1 MTDALLIE
9 LLTEE
14 LPPKSLLN
22 LGETFA
28 QVMFT
33 TLQEMA
39 FMEANPPAPRF
50 FATPRRLAVYL
61 QKVKSRVPDHMVVR
75 RGPALAAGMEAG
87 KPTSAL
93 LGFAKSCGVSVD
105 DLQKDGQRFI
115 YQYQAP
121 GPTLESGV
129 ATAMQA
135 AIAKLP
141 IKKLMRWGAG
151 VEEFVRPVHGVV
163 VLHGPRV
170 LPGKFLGRDSG
181 RITWGHRFMSNGP
194 IEIPHAS
201 DYEVLL
207 EKKGWV
213 IADFSRRRALIE
225 QGIRD
230 HTGSDKVMADA
241 KLVEEVTALVEY
253 PAVYQ
258 GEFNA
263 AFLSVPQ
270 ECLILS
276 MKQHQRYFPLKDA
289 KHNLAPRFLLV
300 SNIKTDAAQ
309 DIIHGNERVLRA
321 RLADAQFFFTQDKKI
336 PLAER
341 VPHLAQVVYHN
352 KLGSQ
357 LQRVHRIREL
367 ASVIAVKLQTNEEE
381 TARAAYL
388 CKADLLTDMVGEF
401 PELQGI
407 MGGYYA
413 LADGEKE
420 GVSIAIK
427 HHYLPRFADDALPST
442 VSGLCLALADKLD
455 SLVGMAGLGL
465 MPSGDKDPFGLR
477 RHALGCMRL
486 LEGVPQNSVTNLD
499 LVELLQYASSQYA
512 QGTLKDGIVDELHA
526 FMLERYRNYLALSHG
541 INYIDAVLVQMPR
554 HVDEIRPR
562 VLALQDFARLPAA
575 PSLAGANKRISN
587 ILRKAPSILAQVQ
600 VDLLEQDE
608 ERALY
613 SATQAMRPVLAS
625 FMGNGDYRAALFELA
640 TIAEAVDAFFD
651 KVLVMAEQPE
661 IQANRLA
668 LLRDLNH
675 LMNQVGEIK
684 DIK

>member
-14 LPPKSLLN
+14 LPPKSLLK

-28 QVMFT
+28 QIVFT

-39 FMEANPPAPRF
+39 LVEANPPAPRF
-50 FATPRRLAVYL
+50 FATPRRLGVYL
-61 QKVKSRVPDHMVVR
+61 QKVNSHAPDHMVVR
-75 RGPALAAGMEAG
+75 RGPALGAGMEAG

-105 DLQKDGQRFI
+105 ELQKDEQRFI

-129 ATAMQA
+129 AAAMQA
-135 AIAKLP
+135 AITKLP

-151 VEEFVRPVHGVV
+151 AEEFVRPVHGVM
-163 VLHGPRV
+163 VLHGLRV
-170 LPGKFLGRDSG
+170 VSGRFLGRDSG
-181 RITWGHRFMSNGP
+181 RITWGHRFMSSGP

-201 DYEVLL
+201 DYEELL

-213 IADFSRRRALIE
+213 IADFARRRALIE

-230 HTGSDKVMADA
+230 NTGNDKAMTDA
-241 KLVEEVTALVEY
+241 ELVEEVTGLVEY

-258 GEFNA
+258 GKFNA
-263 AFLSVPQ
+263 EFLSVPE

-289 KHNLAPRFLLV
+289 EHKLASRFLLV
-300 SNIKTDAAQ
+300 SNIKTHSPQ
-309 DIIHGNERVLRA
+309 DIIRGNERVLRA

-336 PLAER
+336 PLADR
-341 VPHLAQVVYHN
+341 VPHLAQVVFHN

-357 LQRVHRIREL
+357 LQRVNRIREL
-367 ASVIAVKLQTNEEE
+367 ARVIAVKLQANEEE

-420 GVSIAIK
+420 GVSTAIK
-427 HHYLPRFADDALPST
+427 NHYLPRFADDALPST
-442 VSGLCLALADKLD
+442 VSGACLALADKLD
-455 SLVGMAGLGL
+455 SLVGIAGLGL

-486 LEGVPQNSVTNLD
+486 LEGLPQSSATSLD
-499 LVELLQYASSQYA
+499 LVTLLEHAVAQYA
-512 QGTLKDGIVDELHA
+512 QGMLKDGIVDELHA
-526 FMLERYRNYLALSHG
+526 FMLERYRNYLALTYN
-541 INYIDAVLVQMPR
+541 INIIDAVLVQMPS

-587 ILRKAPSILAQVQ
+587 ILKKAPSIVATVQ

-613 SATQAMRPVLAS
+613 SATEAMRPVLAS
-625 FMGNGDYRAALFELA
+625 FMGNRDYRAALFELA

-651 KVLVMAEQPE
+651 KVLVMAERPE